1 MAGPLVQWSTVRV
14 AVIADIHAN
23 VPALEAVLEDI
34 DALGVDRVVVNGD
47 VVNRGPA
54 NVAAMRLLEE
64 RPTGDTLGNHDDLM
78 RMWVERDPDLPGEWF
93 DDPFWASTGWAARH
107 LQDAGLIEAIRH
119 LPMTLRISTAGAPS
133 LLISHGSPRH
143 YREGYGK
150 YLTDEAIS
158 EITQMHPADVL
169 VGSHTHRPLQRR
181 WGHYLVLNSGAVGS
195 PFNGDPRAQYL
206 VLTLEG
212 GAWTPQFRRVPYD
225 REAALHAFA
234 ASGYLEEGGL
244 SARIFLEELR
254 NARSYLVPFLMW
266 CEEQGRSHG
275 EPAWREF
282 QRRFEQRF
290 TAPTPV
296 GPGVEVVAET

>member
-1 MAGPLVQWSTVRV
+1 MRV

-23 VPALEAVLEDI
+23 VPALEAVMADV
-34 DALGVDRVVVNGD
+34 ASLGADRLVVNGD
-47 VVNRGPA
+47 VVNRGPG
-54 NVAAMRLLEE
+54 NVEAMRLLGE
-64 RPTGDTLGNHDDLM
+64 RLASGTLGNHDDLM
-78 RMWVERDPDLPGEWF
+78 RMWVERDPELPAEWF
-93 DDPFWASTGWAARH
+93 DDPFWASAGWAARQ
-107 LQDAGLIEAIRH
+107 LQDAGLVDAIRR
-119 LPMTLRISTAGAPS
+119 LPMTLRISVAGAPS
-133 LLISHGSPRH
+133 LLVSHGSPRH

-181 WGHYLVLNSGAVGS
+181 WGHYLVLNTGAVGS

-206 VLTLEG
+206 VLTLEDG
-212 GAWTPQFRRVPYD
+212 RWAPQFRRVPYD
-225 REAALHAFA
+225 REAALRAFA
-234 ASGYLEEGGL
+234 DSGYLDEGGL

-266 CEEQGRSHG
+266 CEEQGRERS
-275 EPAWREF
+275 EAAWEEF

-290 TAPTPV
+290 RPPAPVPA
-296 GPGVEVVAET
+296 GVEVVPETGA